1 MGTLTDQRSYN
12 YRTPGHVAVSRWLD
26 KRYVTIGETE
36 TTQKE
41 IELSQYRFAPVSMD
55 DIWVE
60 DARPTTDN
68 AGKCLVTFSIRK
80 RGYAILDAVIDLI
93 TVEDMIAFYKIPVR
107 RFATYQELITYIKTN
122 KEFALYKVA
131 TSPDGKYGLLDDT
144 SMVKSARYNSFI
156 DAFAEIGMD
165 VNVSYS
171 DATPTLTAP
180 VVGSI
185 AFSHGSL
192 KTFTVEAYHYQDLIK
207 L

>member
-1 MGTLTDQRSYN
+1 MATITDQRSYH

-26 KRYVTIGETE
+26 KRYAAIGQTE

-41 IELSQYRFAPVSMD
+41 IELSLYRFAPVSID

-60 DARPTTDN
+60 DARPTTEN

-80 RGYAILDAVIDLI
+80 RGFAILDAVVDLI
-93 TVEDMIAFYKIPVR
+93 GIEDMIAFYKIPVK
-107 RFATYQELITYIKTN
+107 RFATYRNFITYIKSN
-122 KEFALYKVA
+122 KVFGLYKIA
-131 TSPDGKYGLLDDT
+131 ESPDGKYGLLDDT
-144 SMVKSARYNSFI
+144 ALSKSERYKSFI
-156 DAFAEIGMD
+156 NAFAQIGMD

-171 DATPTLTAP
+171 DAVATLSAP

-185 AFSHGSL
+185 ALSHGSL
-192 KTFTVEAYHYQDLIK
+192 RTFTVEAYHYQDLIK

>member
-1 MGTLTDQRSYN
+1 MATITDQRSYN

-26 KRYVTIGETE
+26 KRYAAIGETE

-41 IELSQYRFAPVSMD
+41 IELSQYRFAPVSMN
-55 DIWVE
+55 DIWIE
-60 DARPTTDN
+60 DARPTTNN

-80 RGYAILDAVIDLI
+80 RGYAILDAEIDLI
-93 TVEDMIAFYKIPVR
+93 TVDDMIAFYKIPVK
-107 RFATYQELITYIKTN
+107 RFATYQAFITYIKTN
-122 KEFALYKVA
+122 KVFGLYKIA

-144 SMVKSARYNSFI
+144 SLTKQERYKSFI
-156 DAFAEIGMD
+156 SAFGEIGMD

-185 AFSHGSL
+185 ALSHGSL